1 MKILYHHRVAS
12 KDGQYVHIDELTRAL
27 KARGHELIMVG
38 PKFADEKEFGADGGF
53 VDWLKRH
60 MPKAV
65 YELMEFGY
73 SLLAYWKLRRAVL
86 EHRPDCLYERYT
98 LFMPA
103 GVWLKKRFGLPMLLE
118 VNAPLRQE
126 RAKHSGGLALQGL
139 ARWSERYCW
148 KHADRTLPVTRVLGD
163 MVVEEGGHA
172 EHVRVIPNGVD
183 WDKFRD
189 RPSRDQA
196 KEALGLGGRL
206 VLGFTGFVR
215 DWHGL
220 DRAVDLVARSPERH
234 LLIVGDGPARQ
245 TIEARAQELG
255 VTDQITVTGIV
266 GRSEV
271 AGYVGAFDVAL
282 QPDVVAYASPL
293 KLFEYLA
300 MGSAVVAPDT
310 ANIREVVT
318 HAETGWLFD
327 PDQPAGLLG
336 AVEHLCEEPAL
347 REALGQRARES
358 IDERGFTWAQNA
370 EVVEGLFRDLG
381 VRD

>member
-12 KDGQYVHIDELTRAL
+12 KDGQFVHIDELTRAL
-27 KARGHELIMVG
+27 RARGHELIMVG
-38 PKFADEKEFGADGGF
+38 PKFAEESDFGADGGF

-86 EHRPDCLYERYT
+86 EHRPDCLYERYS
-98 LFMPA
+98 LFLPS
-103 GVWLKKRFGLPMLLE
+103 GVWLKQRFDLPMLLE
-118 VNAPLRQE
+118 VNAPLREE

-148 KHADRTLPVTRVLGD
+148 RKADRALPVTRVLGD
-163 MVVEEGGHA
+163 MVEAEGA
-172 EHVRVIPNGVD
+172 DPERIRIIPNGID
-183 WDKFRD
+183 WAKFRD
-189 RPSRDQA
+189 RPSREEA

-215 DWHGL
+215 EWHGL

-234 LLIVGDGPARQ
+234 LLIVGDGPARAS
-245 TIEARAQELG
+245 IEARAEELG
-255 VTDQITVTGIV
+255 VSDQLTVTGIV
-266 GRSEV
+266 GRDQV
-271 AGYVGAFDVAL
+271 ADYVGAFDVAL

-300 MGSAVVAPDT
+300 MGCAVVAPDT
-310 ANIREVVT
+310 PNIREVLV
-318 HAETGWLFD
+318 HEDTGWLFD
-327 PDQPAGLLG
+327 VEQADGLLQ
-336 AVEHLCEEPAL
+336 AVEHLCETPDL
-347 REALGQRARES
+347 RERLGQRARES
-358 IDERGFTWAQNA
+358 VDERGFTWARNA
-370 EVVEGLFRDLG
+370 ETVEGLFRELG
-381 VRD
+381 VD